1 MDRGGEPPLFP
12 FTITSSSSSEGLLLY
27 LQYYRRWEQV
37 IFKMQMKSKFVLQ
50 QLRYDNL
57 LTQKKIRKFM
67 FLKYS
72 FSWKRTVNVNLKN
85 LNFWGHFTLSN
96 LIILLE
102 DLIRWKRSFEIFLI
116 DHYAGD
122 IENKSIA
129 RKY

>member
-102 DLIRWKRSFEIFLI
+102 DLIRWKRSFDIFLI

-129 RKY
+129 GKY